1 MLQIINKMSIKR
13 NVQAFREWA
22 YENKLLKREEPTEAT
37 FIDPKLNSKARK
49 RLRWQNRR
57 PKEF

>member
-1 MLQIINKMSIKR
+1 MSIKR